1 MADGN
6 AAPDTRD
13 RSRDGDRERV
23 TPVVFLRQ
31 VVAEIRKV
39 VWPTQNELV
48 TYFIVVLVFVL
59 AVMTMVALLD
69 LGFGE
74 LMFKIF
80 AGNSTQ

>member
-1 MADGN
+1 VADGN
-6 AAPDTRD
+6 AVRDTRD
-13 RSRDGDRERV
+13 SRDGDRART

-31 VVAEIRKV
+31 VVAEMRKV
-39 VWPTQNELV
+39 VWPTQKELV
-48 TYFIVVLVFVL
+48 TYFIVVLVFVV